1 MENEC
6 QDIVEGSAP
15 SETKEETA
23 HRVGAGDIR
32 APVTLGSFARTDQ
45 KKDFHSLH
53 PVVCHDMERRMMVVH
68 LDRLAPYQGA
78 AWDEWS

>member
-23 HRVGAGDIR
+23 HRIGARDIR
-32 APVTLGSFARTDQ
+32 TPIILGSFACTN
-45 KKDFHSLH
+45 KKRDFYSLH
-53 PVVCHDMERRMMVVH
+53 PVVCHDVERKMMVVY

-78 AWDEWS
+78 TQDEWP